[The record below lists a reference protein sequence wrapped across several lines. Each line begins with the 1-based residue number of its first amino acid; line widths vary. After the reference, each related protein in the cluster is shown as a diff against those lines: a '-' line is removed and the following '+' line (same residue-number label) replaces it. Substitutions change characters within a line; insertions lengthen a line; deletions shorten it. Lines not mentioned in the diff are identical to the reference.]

1 MKTTLLA
8 CALTALATAAGAQ
21 SPGDVLVKKATA
33 GLFVARGADVLEPQ
47 PLEVKSGVRNSPF
60 SAEAVT
66 EFTQVLGDGNR
77 IERTFSATVARDA
90 QGRTR
95 REQEIAMVG
104 PLAQLKTNDAK
115 LVVITDPIAG
125 VEYTLDEQAKTAQ
138 QSRAWQIKLVE
149 LEGSKGPLMA
159 YNYVTKAGST
169 EWTKAGSTEWVE
181 TSSKATIQPLGTR
194 TIEGVP
200 AEGTRMTTTIAAG
213 AVGNVNAIDVVTER
227 WYSKDLQMDVL
238 ISRRDPRNGD
248 TIYRLRN
255 IVRAEPPAD
264 LFVVPAD
271 YKTRPVKK
279 SWNAIDVES
288 IEMKLLQ

>member
-1 MKTTLLA
+1 MKTTLIA

-21 SPGDVLVKKATA
+21 SPVDVEVKKATA
-33 GLFVARGADVLEPQ
+33 GFFVGRGADVLEPQ
-47 PLEVKSGVRNSPF
+47 PLVVKSGVRNSPF

-149 LEGSKGPLMA
+149 LEGSKGPLVA
-159 YNYVTKAGST
+159 YNYV
-169 EWTKAGSTEWVE
+169 TKAGSTEWVE

-279 SWNAIDVES
+279 SWNTIDVES
-288 IEMKLLQ
+288 IELKLLQ